1 MKAVHIVPDAFQ
13 PSTSVAGS
21 ENYPSPATHLTLC
34 LYVYVCVFLYF
45 LHVECQ
51 TMHSTSKG
59 RTFLGS
65 EDILAGPQR
74 VLG

>member
-34 LYVYVCVFLYF
+34 LYVYVCVFLFF
-45 LHVECQ
+45 LLIEYQ
-51 TMHSTSKG
+51 KMHSSN
-59 RTFLGS
+59 RF
-65 EDILAGPQR
+65 
-74 VLG
+74 